1 MATPSTILIP
11 QPRLEKAAGLHRVAA
26 VVDGTEVFFESSLP
40 LVARSESL
48 VSAFLLP
55 AMARGADLEV
65 AGPLGDVFL
74 ANLAFVRSRATQWWP
89 QLSAGRVRAATG
101 EEAPRLP
108 DAGVFYTGGADSSY
122 ALQQLHPRLRYA
134 VFAEGF
140 DIKLDDARRLAGA
153 REWLSRTA
161 RACDVAFAIVRTNL
175 RSHPLFRSVS
185 WEITHGAALASIAH
199 ALAGVVG
206 TMYLAASDVQ
216 PPWGSE
222 PELDAAWSSES
233 MRLENFSAEL
243 SRLQRVSAIARWEP
257 LRGRLRVCW
266 ENKSSDLNCGICEK
280 CVRTR
285 LQLHASG
292 APDGLDSFPRGR
304 SLRSAIRNLDFV
316 QHEIHAQWREVAAR
330 VEEPAIRRE
339 VERLLARRKAP
350 VWRRSVRNAGKL
362 ARRAARWASRRAASI
377 F

>member
-316 QHEIHAQWREVAAR
+316 QH
-330 VEEPAIRRE
+330 
-339 VERLLARRKAP
+339 
-350 VWRRSVRNAGKL
+350 
-362 ARRAARWASRRAASI
+362 
-377 F
+377 